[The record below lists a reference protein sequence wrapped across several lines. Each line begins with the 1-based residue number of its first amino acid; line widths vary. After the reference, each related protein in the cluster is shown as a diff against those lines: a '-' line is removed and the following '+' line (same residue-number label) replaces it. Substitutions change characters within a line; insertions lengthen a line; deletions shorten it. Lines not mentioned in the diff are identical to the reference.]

1 MIMKIK
7 AIIILFLFIQGISA
21 QNNKDQKGPIR
32 EKIKAQR
39 IAFITDRLN
48 LSPDEATKF
57 WPVYNQFSG
66 ELEEV
71 KKQQNQLR
79 KSTNDKLAVMSDKE
93 IDKALED
100 ELSAQQKSIDLQR
113 KYMVELKKTIPTR
126 KVAMLYK
133 AERDFKIM
141 LLKRMR
147 KEGQKPIPEEEF

>member
-32 EKIKAQR
+32 DKIKAQR

-79 KSTNDKLAVMSDKE
+79 KTTNDKLAVMSDKE

>member
-1 MIMKIK
+1 MKIK

-32 EKIKAQR
+32 DKIKAQR

-79 KSTNDKLAVMSDKE
+79 KTTNDKLAVMSDKE

>member
-32 EKIKAQR
+32 DKIKAQR
-39 IAFITDRLN
+39 IAFITERLN

-66 ELEEV
+66 ELEEI
-71 KKQQNQLR
+71 KKQQNQFR

>member
-1 MIMKIK
+1 MKIK

-32 EKIKAQR
+32 DKIKAQR
-39 IAFITDRLN
+39 IAFITERLN

-66 ELEEV
+66 ELEEI
-71 KKQQNQLR
+71 KKQQNQFR

>member
-1 MIMKIK
+1 MKIK
-7 AIIILFLFIQGISA
+7 ALFFLFLFTQTISA
-21 QNNKDQKGPIR
+21 QTTKESKGPVR

-39 IAFITDRLN
+39 IAFITERLN

-66 ELEEV
+66 ELEEI

-100 ELSAQQKSIDLQR
+100 ELLAQQKSIDLQR

-133 AERDFKIM
+133 AERDFKIT

-147 KEGQKPIPEEEF
+147 DAGQKAPPEEEF

>member
-1 MIMKIK
+1 MKIK

-32 EKIKAQR
+32 DKIKAQR
-39 IAFITDRLN
+39 IAFITERLN

-66 ELEEV
+66 ELEEI

-100 ELSAQQKSIDLQR
+100 ELTAQQKSIDLQR

>member
-1 MIMKIK
+1 MKIK
-7 AIIILFLFIQGISA
+7 AIIIFFLFLQGISA

-100 ELSAQQKSIDLQR
+100 ELTAQQKSIDLQR

>member
-1 MIMKIK
+1 M
-7 AIIILFLFIQGISA
+7 
-21 QNNKDQKGPIR
+21 
-32 EKIKAQR
+32 
-39 IAFITDRLN
+39 N
-48 LSPDEATKF
+48 LSAEEATKF
-57 WPVYNQFSG
+57 WPVYNQFSK

-71 KKQQNQLR
+71 KKQQNELR

-113 KYMVELKKTIPTR
+113 KYIVELKKTITSR

-133 AERDFKIM
+133 AERDFKIT

-147 KEGQKPIPEEEF
+147 DAGQKSIPEEEL

>member
-1 MIMKIK
+1 MKINL
-7 AIIILFLFIQGISA
+7 IILLSLFAHSFFA
-21 QNNKDQKGPIR
+21 QSNKETKGPIR

-39 IAFITDRLN
+39 AAFITDRLN
-48 LSPDEATKF
+48 LSAEEATKF
-57 WPVYNQFSG
+57 WPVYNQFSK

-71 KKQQNQLR
+71 KKQQNELR

-113 KYMVELKKTIPTR
+113 KYIVELKKTIPSR
-126 KVAMLYK
+126 KIAMLYK
-133 AERDFKIM
+133 AERDFKIT

-147 KEGQKPIPEEEF
+147 DAGQKSIPEEEL

>member
-1 MIMKIK
+1 MKINL
-7 AIIILFLFIQGISA
+7 IILLSLFAHSFSA
-21 QNNKDQKGPIR
+21 QSNKETKGPIR

-39 IAFITDRLN
+39 AAFITDRLN
-48 LSPDEATKF
+48 LSAEEATKF
-57 WPVYNQFSG
+57 WPVYNQFSK

-71 KKQQNQLR
+71 KKQQNELR

-113 KYMVELKKTIPTR
+113 KYIVELKKTIPSR

-133 AERDFKIM
+133 AERDFKIT

-147 KEGQKPIPEEEF
+147 DAGQKSIPEEEL

>member
-1 MIMKIK
+1 MKTK
-7 AIIILFLFIQGISA
+7 AIFIIFLFIQGISA
-21 QNNKDQKGPIR
+21 QTNKDQKGTIR

-39 IAFITDRLN
+39 IAFINERLN

-100 ELSAQQKSIDLQR
+100 ELLAQQKSIDLQR
-113 KYMVELKKTIPTR
+113 KYMVELKKTVPTR

-133 AERDFKIM
+133 AERDFKIT

-147 KEGQKPIPEEEF
+147 DAGQKGLPEEEL

>member
-1 MIMKIK
+1 MKINL
-7 AIIILFLFIQGISA
+7 IILLSLFTHSFSA
-21 QNNKDQKGPIR
+21 QSNKETKGPIR

-39 IAFITDRLN
+39 AAFITDRLN
-48 LSPDEATKF
+48 LSAEEATKF
-57 WPVYNQFSG
+57 WPVYNQFSK

-71 KKQQNQLR
+71 KKQQNELR

-113 KYMVELKKTIPTR
+113 KYIVELKKTIPSR

-133 AERDFKIM
+133 AERDFKIT

-147 KEGQKPIPEEEF
+147 DAGQKSIPEEEL

>member
-1 MIMKIK
+1 MKIK

-32 EKIKAQR
+32 DKIKAQR

-66 ELEEV
+66 ELEEI

>member
-1 MIMKIK
+1 MKIK
-7 AIIILFLFIQGISA
+7 AIFILFLFAQGISA
-21 QNNKDQKGPIR
+21 QTNEDQKGPIR
-32 EKIKAQR
+32 DKIKAQR
-39 IAFITDRLN
+39 IAFITERLN

-100 ELSAQQKSIDLQR
+100 ELTAQQKSIDLQR

-133 AERDFKIM
+133 AERDFKIT

-147 KEGQKPIPEEEF
+147 DAGQKAIPEEEL

>member
-1 MIMKIK
+1 MKINL
-7 AIIILFLFIQGISA
+7 IILLSLFAHSFSA
-21 QNNKDQKGPIR
+21 QSNKETKGTIR

-39 IAFITDRLN
+39 AAFITDRLN
-48 LSPDEATKF
+48 LSAEEATKF
-57 WPVYNQFSG
+57 WPVYNQFSK

-71 KKQQNQLR
+71 KKQQNELR

-113 KYMVELKKTIPTR
+113 KYNVELKKTIPSR

-133 AERDFKIM
+133 AERDFKIT

-147 KEGQKPIPEEEF
+147 GEGQKSIPEEEL

>member
-1 MIMKIK
+1 MKTK
-7 AIIILFLFIQGISA
+7 AIFIIFLFIQGISA
-21 QNNKDQKGPIR
+21 QTNKDQKGTIR

-39 IAFITDRLN
+39 IAFITERLN

-100 ELSAQQKSIDLQR
+100 ELLAQQKSIDLQR
-113 KYMVELKKTIPTR
+113 KYMVELKKTVPTR

-133 AERDFKIM
+133 AERDFKIT

-147 KEGQKPIPEEEF
+147 DAGQKGLPEEEL

>member
-1 MIMKIK
+1 MKINL
-7 AIIILFLFIQGISA
+7 IILLSLFAHSFSA
-21 QNNKDQKGPIR
+21 QSNKETKGTIR

-39 IAFITDRLN
+39 AAFITDRLN
-48 LSPDEATKF
+48 LSAEEATKF
-57 WPVYNQFSG
+57 WPVYNQFSK

-71 KKQQNQLR
+71 KKQQNELR

-113 KYMVELKKTIPTR
+113 KYIVELKKTIPSR
-126 KVAMLYK
+126 KIAMLYK
-133 AERDFKIM
+133 AERDFKIT

-147 KEGQKPIPEEEF
+147 DTGQKSISEEEL

>member
-1 MIMKIK
+1 MKTK

-32 EKIKAQR
+32 DKIKAQR
-39 IAFITDRLN
+39 IAFITERLN

-66 ELEEV
+66 ELEEI

>member
-1 MIMKIK
+1 MKINL
-7 AIIILFLFIQGISA
+7 IILLSLFAHSFSA
-21 QNNKDQKGPIR
+21 QSNKETKGTIR

-39 IAFITDRLN
+39 AAFITDRLN
-48 LSPDEATKF
+48 LSAEEATKF
-57 WPVYNQFSG
+57 WPIYNQFSK

-71 KKQQNQLR
+71 KKQQNELR

-113 KYMVELKKTIPTR
+113 KYIVELKKTIPSR
-126 KVAMLYK
+126 KIAMLYK
-133 AERDFKIM
+133 AERDFKIT

-147 KEGQKPIPEEEF
+147 DTGQKSISEEEL

>member
-1 MIMKIK
+1 MKIK

-21 QNNKDQKGPIR
+21 QNNKDQKGPVR
-32 EKIKAQR
+32 DKIKAQR
-39 IAFITDRLN
+39 IAFITERLN

-66 ELEEV
+66 ELEEI

-93 IDKALED
+93 NDKALED

>member
-1 MIMKIK
+1 MKIK

-21 QNNKDQKGPIR
+21 QNNKDQKGPVR
-32 EKIKAQR
+32 DKIKAQR
-39 IAFITDRLN
+39 IAFITERLN

-113 KYMVELKKTIPTR
+113 KYLVELKKTIPTR

-133 AERDFKIM
+133 AERDFKIT

-147 KEGQKPIPEEEF
+147 DAGQKAIPEEEF

>member
-1 MIMKIK
+1 MKIK
-7 AIIILFLFIQGISA
+7 AIIILFLSVQGISA
-21 QNNKDQKGPIR
+21 QTNKDQKGPIR
-32 EKIKAQR
+32 DKIKAQR
-39 IAFITDRLN
+39 IAFITERLN

-133 AERDFKIM
+133 AERDFKIT

-147 KEGQKPIPEEEF
+147 DAGQKAIPEEEF